1 MRRMVPLAIVAVLA
15 AIALST
21 FAFVRPLAEAGENF
35 QDSSAGA
42 SAAWFSEDGEDG
54 FTEVF
59 VDARQFKV
67 KMPPGPGFV
76 GSEVFV
82 GIFRGDKMTGEFSEA
97 FGFAPLDPDQFHV
110 DRKLSEAALTAVVE
124 VCEFIFEPPPDGEP
138 PDGPGEPPN
147 GPGEP
152 PKGEPPN
159 GEPPNGE
166 PPEPSECFDVTID
179 LAWMGSGPLAKSH
192 GSFHF
197 KSDGVIE
204 NERFR
209 DSFREAELTG
219 SIMGDTIDLTGDS
232 AEFADIHSSR
242 FGGVFIGG
250 EPFFP

>member
-1 MRRMVPLAIVAVLA
+1 MRGMVPLAIVAVLA

-21 FAFVRPLAEAGENF
+21 FAFVRPFAEAGENF

-97 FGFAPLDPDQFHV
+97 FGFAPLNPDQFHV
-110 DRKLSEAALTAVVE
+110 DRKLSEATLTAVVE
-124 VCEFIFEPPPDGEP
+124 VCEFIFEPPPFPEP
-138 PDGPGEPPN
+138 PDGPG
-147 GPGEP
+147 
-152 PKGEPPN
+152 KPPN

-179 LAWMGSGPLAKSH
+179 LAWMGSGPLAKIH

-197 KSDGVIE
+197 KSDGVIN

-232 AEFADIHSSR
+232 AEFADIHSAR

-250 EPFFP
+250 EPPFFP